1 MEEEKVSNISMSDL
15 SELSHNSMDHF
26 EDVKNF

>member
-15 SELSHNSMDHF
+15 SELSHHSVDHF
-26 EDVKNF
+26 DEVKMF